1 MAIIDPWSIPIDIN
15 SQLNSQQYAIQGR
28 MIKSHIVM
36 NEMEFLKIDPRNFQS
51 DIKERLMSL
60 LLFEAMQTKCIEFTK
75 FEDQGGRD
83 THFRARMFAV
93 PDNQVRILRV
103 SHLNNT
109 SN

>member
-1 MAIIDPWSIPIDIN
+1 MAIIDPWSVPIDIN
-15 SQLNSQQYAIQGR
+15 SKEYAIQGS
-28 MIKSHIVM
+28 MINSYIVM
-36 NEMEFLKIDPRNFQS
+36 NEIEFLKIDPRTFQS
-51 DIKERLMSL
+51 DIKERLMRL
-60 LLFEAMQTKCIEFTK
+60 LLFKAMRTKCIEFTK
-75 FEDQGGRD
+75 FEDRGGHQ

>member
-1 MAIIDPWSIPIDIN
+1 MAIIDPWDVPIDI
-15 SQLNSQQYAIQGR
+15 NSQQYAIQGS
-28 MIKSHIVM
+28 MIKSYIVM

-75 FEDQGGRD
+75 FEDRGGGQ